1 MAESQIKMTE
11 GSIPKKIIKFA
22 VPLFL
27 GNLFQQL
34 YNTADSLIVSN
45 KLGAEAL
52 GAVSATAMLIFL
64 LVGFFQG
71 LSLGAGVLI
80 SQFFGAEDYRNMRRA
95 IHTNMLFSFAVG
107 LVLSVLGVVLSP
119 WLLKLMDT
127 PESLYSGGLE
137 YIQVYFM
144 GSLGLV
150 MYNACMAVM
159 QAVGD
164 SKHPLYYLIISSIA
178 NVLLDMIFIMIF
190 GWGVWSAAFATI
202 ISQFLSVF
210 LCLFRLM
217 RVKDESRISLKELK
231 PDFRMLW
238 MIIRYGLP
246 SGIQNSIIALANVV
260 VQSNINHFGDMAVA
274 GCGAYSKLEGFA
286 FLPITSFTA
295 AISTFVGQNV
305 GAKENERAKKGAR
318 FGVGVSMAIAE
329 VIGVLFF
336 VFAPYLIMAFTR
348 DADAV
353 QYGVDKARVCS
364 LFYCLLAASHS
375 FSAVL
380 RGAGKAMVPMLTMLS
395 FWCVVRVGFLMVVVP
410 LTESIAAVNWVY
422 PLTWSLSTVAL
433 LIYYLNAD
441 WLGEKK
447 QKKRQKA

>member
-1 MAESQIKMTE
+1 MAESQIKITE

-127 PESLYSGGLE
+127 PESLYSGALE